1 MSFDRFSMRLKI
13 LFVVIPLLIIIGLF
27 GASVIFKNYKD
38 YKISQRL
45 TKDAFAQ
52 ETLTDIIHEIQ
63 KERSKT
69 VLLYGK
75 KIEKADLEIQR
86 KKVDEAFEKIKLSYD
101 QIDYKGKEDDLTM
114 INAGLKEVRSIVDSN
129 GELKKVVELYALHIS
144 SITSLQIKIYEDRHF
159 EGIETRFKS
168 LAIFEKSKESMG
180 QLRATING
188 ILIKDTA
195 LNPDLLEKIGALKSG
210 IVQNLESPGLVLSEN
225 GKLKTKEILDSK
237 EWEGVLTVYKTII
250 MLSDTGSYGV
260 DAKTFAE
267 QITTTIDMTFSVL
280 KNEYQY
286 NTSLLN
292 KATEN
297 AKNELMT
304 VSIFV
309 IAVFTLALIGSLY
322 VVNKISKTLLAVADA
337 IGKTSIETKTTSTIM
352 EETAEKL
359 AQATTEQASSIQET
373 ASSTEELN
381 SMVAR
386 NADNSR
392 NVAESSQTSEATAKR
407 GKESVLNVIS
417 SMNSINQSNELTFRQ
432 INESNEKLTEIVH
445 MINEIGTKT
454 KVINDIVFQTKL
466 LSFNASVEA
475 ARAGEHGKG
484 FAVVAEEVGNLAS
497 MSGKAATEI
506 SALLEESIS
515 RVDQIVKETKEK
527 VEDSARSGKS
537 KVEDGIKTA
546 NECGT
551 VLDEIVNSVS
561 TVAMLANE
569 ISSASVEQSQGVQEI
584 NKAMGMLD
592 QVTQTNAQTSN
603 HASSIAGEMSNQAD
617 RLKDL
622 VEDLLKVVNGQ

>member
-27 GASVIFKNYKD
+27 GASVVFKNYKD

-45 TKDAFAQ
+45 TQDSRAQ
-52 ETLTDIIHEIQ
+52 ATLSDVIHELQ
-63 KERSKT
+63 KERAKT
-69 VLLYGK
+69 VLFYGK
-75 KIEKADLEIQR
+75 KIEKTELEAQR
-86 KKVDEAFEKIKLSYD
+86 KKVDEAFENIKIYFDL
-101 QIDYKGKEDDLTM
+101 IDYQGKEDDLTM
-114 INAGLKEVRSIVDSN
+114 MNGVIKEIRSTVDSN
-129 GELKKVVELYALHIS
+129 TEIKNVTELFMKSIS
-144 SITSLQIKIYEDRHF
+144 QITSLQIKIYEGRHF
-159 EGIETRFKS
+159 EGIEARFKS
-168 LAIFEKSKESMG
+168 LAIFEKSKENMG
-180 QLRATING
+180 QLRATINEVLAKDAAINPS
-188 ILIKDTA
+188 IL
-195 LNPDLLEKIGALKSG
+195 EQIGALKSG
-210 IVQNLESPGLVLSEN
+210 ILQNLESPGLILSEK
-225 GKLKTKEILDSK
+225 GKLRSKEILESK
-237 EWEGVLTVYKTII
+237 EWNGVLNVYKTIL
-250 MLSDTGSYGV
+250 MLSDTGSFGV
-260 DAKTFAE
+260 DAKVFSG
-267 QITTTIDMTFSVL
+267 QITSVIDMIYEVL
-280 KNEYQY
+280 KSEYQH
-286 NTSLLN
+286 NTDVLVELRE
-292 KATEN
+292 KA
-297 AKNELMT
+297 KKELIM

-309 IAVFTLALIGSLY
+309 IIVFSIALVGSFY